1 MGVITK
7 EVTVKWNNMNMD
19 WFKLKGYEY
28 TGYRDDVTVKV
39 EDMPKG
45 SGVKIETEC
54 DWCKKKIGT
63 AISEYN
69 DIIEKYH
76 NYLCSSCR
84 QKERHIIA
92 KNVLYYTHPHI
103 AKLLKNK
110 DDAFQTSYGSYEK
123 VCFICESCHN
133 EYYAIPRNVD
143 ISKSNLCPY
152 CGDGSSYNNKFMANV
167 LQEANIPFQAEY
179 FNKDWCYINHNGE
192 QKRVRYDFL
201 IEDLKLIIEM
211 DGGWHTTDNPLS
223 KQTAEE
229 SMIIDSLKDK
239 LAIDNGYDIIRIDC
253 DNRKYDFYHM
263 GDVIKSQIIEKL
275 SSYLDVSNVDWD
287 DIDSKSRISD
297 YKQVW
302 NLINDGINSPS
313 KLKEIT
319 GRSSAFIRTAINLG
333 RKLEIITYQTQHE
346 DVIEKT
352 KKLKEYWDSGIYD
365 LHELQTLVGT
375 NETVSLRKYLKI
387 IYQETNDIYYVITTD
402 KYCYCEED
410 DTYYSMSYI
419 AEQRKNEFPNKTLD
433 EIYKTTYVSMYK
445 SIRRKGSLLGKHWK
459 ILSRQ
464 EAYFLARKDNK
475 TVLERS

>member
-1 MGVITK
+1 MS
-7 EVTVKWNNMNMD
+7 
-19 WFKLKGYEY
+19 KGYEY

-39 EDMPKG
+39 EDLSKG
-45 SGVKIETEC
+45 SSVNVETEC
-54 DWCKKKIGT
+54 DWCKKQLTTTYASYNRRID
-63 AISEYN
+63 EYG
-69 DIIEKYH
+69 
-76 NYLCSSCR
+76 NYLCFSCR
-84 QKERHIIA
+84 KKEDNIIA
-92 KNVLYYTHPHI
+92 KNVIYYTHPHLV
-103 AKLLKNK
+103 KLLKNK
-110 DDAFQTSYGSYEK
+110 DDAFMYNYFTHEKLCFVCENCGHEHYIAPFRLTS
-123 VCFICESCHN
+123 N
-133 EYYAIPRNVD
+133 
-143 ISKSNLCPY
+143 KSITCPLCS
-152 CGDGSSYNNKFMANV
+152 DGNSYNNKFMGNV
-167 LQEANIPFQAEY
+167 LRSVNVNFQAEY

-211 DGGWHTTDNPLS
+211 DGGWHTADNPFS

-253 DNRKYDFYHM
+253 DDRKYDYYRM

-275 SSYLDVSNVDWD
+275 SRYFDVSSVDWD
-287 DIDSKSRISD
+287 DIDYKSRISD
-297 YKQVW
+297 YKQIW
-302 NLINDGINSPS
+302 DLINDGINSPI

-319 GRSSAFIRTAINLG
+319 GRSFYFVRTAINLG
-333 RKLEIITYQTQHE
+333 RKLEVITYQTQQE

-375 NETVSLRKYLKI
+375 NETVSLRKYLNI
-387 IYQETNDIYYVITTD
+387 IYQETNDIYYIITWE

-410 DTYYSMSYI
+410 DTYYSMRYI

-433 EIYKTTYVSMYK
+433 EIYKITYGSMYK

-475 TVLERS
+475 KILERCDLHGIENE